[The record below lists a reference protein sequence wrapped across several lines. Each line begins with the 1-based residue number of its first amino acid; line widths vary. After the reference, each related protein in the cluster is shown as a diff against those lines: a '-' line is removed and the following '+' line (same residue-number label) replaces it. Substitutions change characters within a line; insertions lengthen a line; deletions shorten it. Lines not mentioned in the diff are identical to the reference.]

1 MGSKM
6 SATLVY
12 AIHGFLGESSDWSL
26 IKEGISKKYKGNL
39 NFITEDLFAK
49 DQQGIL
55 DFGKQADS
63 IIKKIK
69 SFDGFA
75 GKKILVGYSL
85 GGRIALHILQQS
97 PELFDHF
104 IFLSTNPGLKTEAEN
119 ERKNRILHDQKWS
132 EKISE
137 ENWDEFL
144 KEWNSQSVFA
154 GSASEPTRDLQNY
167 DLLKL
172 KESMVKWSLGK
183 QTDFSDVLQM
193 FNYKVSWVVGDR
205 DAKYCEIADS
215 LKAKNSINNYIKV
228 SAGHR
233 VWLDNPQAVVDIISQ
248 QL

>member
-1 MGSKM
+1 M

-26 IKEGISKKYKGNL
+26 IKEGISKKYSGNL
-39 NFITEDLFAK
+39 NFISEDLFAK

-55 DFGKQADS
+55 DFNKQADS

-69 SFDGFA
+69 SFDRFG

-85 GGRIALHILQQS
+85 GGRIALHILQQN
-97 PELFDHF
+97 PELFDHYV
-104 IFLSTNPGLKTEAEN
+104 FLSTNPGMKNEAEN

-132 EKISE
+132 EKISH

-144 KEWNSQSVFA
+144 KEWNAQSVFA
-154 GSASEPTRDLQNY
+154 GSAAEPERNLQNY

-183 QTDFSDVLQM
+183 QTDFSDTLQM
-193 FNYKVSWVVGDR
+193 FNYKVTWVVGDR
-205 DAKYCEIADS
+205 DAKYCEIADD
-215 LKAKNSINNYIKV
+215 LKHKNSIKNYIKV

-233 VWLDNPQAVVDIISQ
+233 VWLDNPTAVAEVISK
-248 QL
+248 LI